1 MKPKIA
7 FIAFFTLFA
16 LTAMA
21 QQLPVVTIQTSLGNI
36 SCEID
41 TVHAPLTGNN
51 FLKHIQIGTYEH
63 AVFYRVV
70 RQDNQP
76 KNDVKIEVIQGGVF
90 TEVQFEKIKPI
101 RHESTKETGLKHL
114 NGTLSMARMEPGSAS
129 TEFFIC
135 VGDQPSLD
143 FGGKRNLDGQGF
155 AAFGQVIDGMET
167 VREIQNL
174 KDKNQTLI
182 EPVRIGLM
190 EIDGIDG
197 D

>member
-1 MKPKIA
+1 MKSKIA
-7 FIAFFTLFA
+7 FITFFTVFA
-16 LTAMA
+16 LTTMS
-21 QQLPVVTIQTSLGNI
+21 QTLPVVTIHTALGNI

-41 TVHAPLTGNN
+41 TVHAPITGNN
-51 FLKHIQIGTYEH
+51 FLKHIQRGTYGH

-70 RQDNQP
+70 RLDNQP
-76 KNDVKIEVIQGGVF
+76 KNDAKIEVIQGGVF

-114 NGTLSMARMEPGSAS
+114 NGTLSMARMEPGTAS

-143 FGGKRNLDGQGF
+143 YGGKRNPDVQGF

-167 VREIQNL
+167 IRKIQNL
-174 KDKNQTLI
+174 KDNNQTLI
-182 EPVRIGLM
+182 DPLKIRLEF
-190 EIDGIDG
+190 EEE
-197 D
+197 

>member
-1 MKPKIA
+1 MKPGIA
-7 FIAFFTLFA
+7 FIAFFTLLA
-16 LTAMA
+16 LTGMA
-21 QQLPVVTIQTSLGNI
+21 QQLPVVVFQTSLGNI
-36 SCEID
+36 SCEVD
-41 TVHAPLTGNN
+41 TVNAPLTANN
-51 FLKHIQIGTYEH
+51 FLKHIQKGTYDH

-90 TEVQFEKIKPI
+90 TEAQLEKIKPI

-114 NGTLSMARMEPGSAS
+114 SGTLSMARMEPGSAS

-143 FGGKRNLDGQGF
+143 FGGKRNPDGQGF
-155 AAFGQVIDGMET
+155 AAFGRVIDGMGT
-167 VREIQNL
+167 VRKIQNL

-182 EPVRIGLM
+182 EPVRVRLR
-190 EIDGIDG
+190 EVDGG
-197 D
+197 